1 MDRHRKAATELALV
15 YCSAAFVEHGHK
27 DIRTSMPNC
36 GRREKSPKGQGM
48 EQHRQARRDGG
59 AQRR

>member
-1 MDRHRKAATELALV
+1 
-15 YCSAAFVEHGHK
+15 
-27 DIRTSMPNC
+27 MPNC